1 MENIFELNESQKNV
15 IRNLHNSKKSSYGTS
30 LIKEEDL
37 NRLEDMDY
45 HNTNSDQ
52 QDEDRMDDV
61 ELIFRLFDH
70 KIGEWAISPNHR
82 VTKETNDYLSEWK
95 ENAKSQINRIL
106 NGPSSDTSNYEM
118 PGFKDT
124 MDKLNDLY

>member
-30 LIKEEDL
+30 LIKEEEL

-52 QDEDRMDDV
+52 QDGMDEV
-61 ELIFRLFDH
+61 ELIFQLFDH
-70 KIGEWAISPNHR
+70 KIGEWSISPNHR
-82 VTKETNDYLSEWK
+82 VTKETNDYLAEWK
-95 ENAKSQINRIL
+95 EKAKSQINSIL
-106 NGPSSDTSNYEM
+106 NGPSVDNSNYEM

-124 MDKLNDLY
+124 MDKLNNLY